1 MEESDDEEEEVEKV
15 AKKDRKGSKKGKD
28 DEDKEWKRDKKSSK
42 EDKKSSKKD
51 SSRRSH
57 DNADSKL
64 PPPKLKPRNLGG
76 DSRIKATYE
85 AQAVSDSTAKN
96 PPVILAITLTN
107 TGDCQLGPVTVSLV
121 PSMNVRVSGNIP
133 EVATLMK
140 GDSSSVRIELQVA
153 SVNKPQKVKCT
164 IKYEAVGEGAPAAP
178 ISVSCELMLPC
189 SAFLMD
195 KPMSPQEFDSLIAN
209 GACSHKSSVVMESTA
224 RPFKYTLQLLK
235 LLLNL
240 RVVEGMDGSA
250 SLYAQSLQGHHI
262 LILAKQKGGS
272 TVSVDLRCNDESLC
286 TQVCNEVSGLPLFI
300 A

>member
-1 MEESDDEEEEVEKV
+1 MQQDEMKMLKALLKKEKKDKKDKKSKKERKAKEESEEEEEVVEKV

-28 DEDKEWKRDKKSSK
+28 DEDKEWKKDKKSSK

-57 DNADSKL
+57 DSADSKL

-85 AQAVSDSTAKN
+85 AHAVSDSTAKN
-96 PPVILAITLTN
+96 PPVMLAITLTN

-121 PSMNVRVSGNIP
+121 PSMNVRVSGTIP
-133 EVATLMK
+133 EVATLMQ

-164 IKYEAVGEGAPAAP
+164 VKYEAVGEGAPAAP

-235 LLLNL
+235 LLLN
-240 RVVEGMDGSA
+240 R
-250 SLYAQSLQGHHI
+250 
-262 LILAKQKGGS
+262 
-272 TVSVDLRCNDESLC
+272 ESG
-286 TQVCNEVSGLPLFI
+286 VP
-300 A
+300 